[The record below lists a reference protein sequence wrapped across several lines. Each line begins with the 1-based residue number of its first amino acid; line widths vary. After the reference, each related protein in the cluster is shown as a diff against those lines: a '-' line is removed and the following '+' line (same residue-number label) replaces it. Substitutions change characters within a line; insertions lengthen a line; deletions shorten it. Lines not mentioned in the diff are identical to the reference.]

1 MKKTED
7 KSPKWAFSAISPLR
21 LLKEAREAQYYSYSP
36 YSHFTVG
43 AALLLGNNEDI
54 KGCNVENAS
63 YGMALC
69 AERNVIAQMV
79 ALGKKDPQAIAI
91 VGKIGTPCYPCGACL
106 QVMWEFNPDMI
117 LVFEKENNKA
127 ETMLL
132 RNLLPYPFSRE
143 GMKDE

>member
-1 MKKTED
+1 
-7 KSPKWAFSAISPLR
+7 
-21 LLKEAREAQYYSYSP
+21 
-36 YSHFTVG
+36 
-43 AALLLGNNEDI
+43 
-54 KGCNVENAS
+54 
-63 YGMALC
+63 MALC